1 MNFNQHYNFL
11 FLGPP
16 HAEEKETKK
25 VGRIGETIKLTCPIV
40 GYPTPMIEWSKN
52 GEKIDYM
59 WERHRTGK
67 NGRSLKIKHANED
80 DTGIFTCKGK
90 KINT

>member
-1 MNFNQHYNFL
+1 M
-11 FLGPP
+11 
-16 HAEEKETKK
+16 
-25 VGRIGETIKLTCPIV
+25 

-90 KINT
+90 HIIFIRKNNSFLQ